1 MANKK
6 IPSLAIFGFFLIA
19 NAVAQA
25 QPKREWGPEQATG
38 APDTMEAGD
47 LSTAWASLE
56 PDAGPE
62 WLEVSFAKAVE
73 IDEIRIRETFNPGA
87 VCKITAFSNENVEIV
102 LWEGVKNP
110 ILAPTDMVVWP
121 VLGIKSDRIKI
132 HLDTKRIHGWNEIDA
147 VEIIGADG
155 SRQWGMNATASSFFG
170 ENASNPRATTGQ
182 SKLSE
187 MVSIQGGTLPQ
198 GSELAGQAV
207 ESFQIGKYEVTW
219 GLWKEVRD
227 WAAANNT
234 GYDLEDVGKTYPWE
248 AGDSFPVVFVS
259 WYDALKW
266 CNARSEKDGLNP
278 VYQVNWETYKSGQIV
293 PVVSNA
299 ANGYRL
305 PIDKEWEWAAR
316 GGVSSKGYTYS
327 GSNDPDAV
335 AWTEGNSKREAK
347 IVGTKLPNELGIYD
361 MSGNIFEWCW
371 DKVNANRRLR
381 GGGWYFPVGKS
392 TVARGDSLNPDGR
405 YRPFGFRVAMNAA
418 K

>member
-1 MANKK
+1 MPKK
-6 IPSLAIFGFFLIA
+6 KMTTLAICGLFLIA
-19 NAVAQA
+19 NALGQV

-47 LSTAWASLE
+47 LPTAWASLE

-73 IDEIRIRETFNPGA
+73 IDEVRIRETFNPGA
-87 VCKITAFSNENVEIV
+87 VCKIVAISKDKIEIV
-102 LWEGVKNP
+102 LWEGDGNP
-110 ILAPTDMVVWP
+110 IQAPADMVVRP
-121 VLGIKSDRIKI
+121 VQGIKSDRIKI
-132 HLDTKRIHGWNEIDA
+132 HLDSKRIHGCNEIDA

-155 SRQWGMNATASSFFG
+155 SRQWATSATASSFYG
-170 ENASNPRATTGQ
+170 ENKNNQANPAQSN
-182 SKLSE
+182 LSE
-187 MVSIQGGTLPQ
+187 MVSIEGGTLPQ

-227 WAAANNT
+227 WAAANSKD
-234 GYDLEDVGKTYPWE
+234 YDFVDVGNTYPE
-248 AGDSFPVVFVS
+248 ESGDNFPVVYVS

-278 VYQVNWETYKSGQIV
+278 VYQVNWETYKSGQMV
-293 PVVSNA
+293 PVVNNA

-305 PIDKEWEWAAR
+305 PIEKEWEWAAQ

-327 GSNDPDAV
+327 GSNDADAV
-335 AWTEGNSKREAK
+335 AWTEENSKRESK
-347 IVGTKLPNELGIYD
+347 IAGTKLPNELGIHD

-371 DKVNANRRLR
+371 DKLNGNRRLR
-381 GGGWYFPVGKS
+381 GGGWYFPVEKS
-392 TVARGDSLNPDGR
+392 TVARRSSLPPDGR